1 MMSGRKEADVG
12 LRDVSTP
19 VYVTADP
26 GVIALT
32 GQADVTIVVVGSG
45 AQRRKG
51 SAAAKVRNLAS
62 YCSQL
67 CSGRSVVAEQI
78 WHW

>member
-12 LRDVSTP
+12 LRDVSTL

-32 GQADVTIVVVGSG
+32 GQADVAIVVVGSG
-45 AQRRKG
+45 AASLIELTANWWEGFSRIRRSRIRFVVMKG
-51 SAAAKVRNLAS
+51 D
-62 YCSQL
+62 
-67 CSGRSVVAEQI
+67 
-78 WHW
+78 